1 MQRHFNFIIQYSNL
15 KHKLWYTPCI
25 IRLSVEGIIDSLH
38 NEITCT
44 LNICSKW
51 YWLFYA
57 RSSRLYWNRKQ
68 MLTKKKNPCHFTL
81 FISQL
86 LSVKLNKFAKK
97 CKTISLLRHQN
108 KNWVRLKKSLTIIK
122 LNYTIQDLKYYT
134 KETIKTNHNFLAIF
148 VKDILKL
155 RYVSWNPWRGH
166 LWT

>member
-1 MQRHFNFIIQYSNL
+1 MKLHVLLTYVLSDIDYSMRDRVDCLGTANKCL
-15 KHKLWYTPCI
+15 L
-25 IRLSVEGIIDSLH
+25 
-38 NEITCT
+38 
-44 LNICSKW
+44 
-51 YWLFYA
+51 
-57 RSSRLYWNRKQ
+57 
-68 MLTKKKNPCHFTL
+68 KKNPCHFTL

-155 RYVSWNPWRGH
+155 RYVS
-166 LWT
+166 